1 MCQVWQAL
9 PFTIQILNACG
20 GKEGDVV
27 MLLNGE
33 EVGRGGVYVIV
44 VVVFKHTLKIGQ
56 LVRKK
61 DR

>member
-1 MCQVWQAL
+1 
-9 PFTIQILNACG
+9 
-20 GKEGDVV
+20 